1 MSSPNHFAL
10 GFRGSSHQLACS
22 GWIGSGGGVVVE
34 WLSKEEKERIAE
46 LMAQGA
52 SLRSIRREI
61 PRSRHAVARA
71 IKAVMRPPKREPVR
85 CRLRLSLA
93 EREEISRGLAAG
105 ESMRQIADRLG
116 RAASTV

>member
-1 MSSPNHFAL
+1 
-10 GFRGSSHQLACS
+10 
-22 GWIGSGGGVVVE
+22 VVE
-34 WLSKEEKERIAE
+34 WFSQEEKERIAE
-46 LMAQGA
+46 LIAEGA
-52 SLRSIRREI
+52 SLRRIRREI

-71 IKAVMRPPKREPVR
+71 IKAVIKPPRREPVR

-116 RAASTV
+116 RAASTVSREVAANSGRGHYRAHIADRRACG